1 SWAERAGRVGST
13 ALAAPVVAAPPA
25 FAGAG
30 LVAALLATFAAVDA
44 DRLVGAAFFG
54 ALLLSALPSG
64 LVAGFAVALA
74 ALGRLA
80 AGALFAGF
88 AGFVG
93 GAVRAFVAPVL
104 PVAVLPAVAVLA
116 FSPSPAFADA
126 VFEAPAFAAAV
137 FAVAGLA
144 ADDFAA
150 AVFALVFAAAA
161 LLADGAFVAFTDVSA
176 LTDVSAAFADLP
188 PFACAPALTPF
199 VVVCAGM
206 ASFEAF
212 RTAPARSAMAVPHIQ
227 NGRTA
232 GSRAH

>member
-1 SWAERAGRVGST
+1 MLLASEISCSRSKVLVPVSAWSSPAESVSRSRCASAISDIVCSYSARSSSRRSPRASRIFSVSWAERAGRVGST

-25 FAGAG
+25 LAGAG

-44 DRLVGAAFFG
+44 DRLVVAAFFG

-104 PVAVLPAVAVLA
+104 PVAVLAAVAVLA

-137 FAVAGLA
+137 FAVAG
-144 ADDFAA
+144 
-150 AVFALVFAAAA
+150 
-161 LLADGAFVAFTDVSA
+161 
-176 LTDVSAAFADLP
+176 
-188 PFACAPALTPF
+188 
-199 VVVCAGM
+199 
-206 ASFEAF
+206 
-212 RTAPARSAMAVPHIQ
+212 
-227 NGRTA
+227 
-232 GSRAH
+232 